1 MAQKMFRS
9 HWFLTRP
16 LLTKRFLSTN
26 LMYTTLQLGVLTARG
41 AAQLG
46 SIVAAQ
52 ALDEE
57 VIVEESRRSFAR

>member
-1 MAQKMFRS
+1 
-9 HWFLTRP
+9 
-16 LLTKRFLSTN
+16 
-26 LMYTTLQLGVLTARG
+26 MYIIFSLGALTARG